1 MFGVTACCCLQ
12 DMGNVELKAAG
23 APLHKFVEAFR
34 YGLKAAIGR

>member
-1 MFGVTACCCLQ
+1 
-12 DMGNVELKAAG
+12 MGNVECKASG